1 MGEFLTSAGKFRN
14 SGNIEC
20 SANNYLKEGSANQS

>member
-1 MGEFLTSAGKFRN
+1 MSEFLASAGKFRD

-20 SANNYLKEGSANQS
+20 SANDYLKEGSANQS